1 MIDNEEWTEVEAP
14 SSEKEEKVEFE
25 VEEEKEATPDS
36 EPQVEAKTEVEKEP
50 KPESEQKAED
60 PQELDGIETK
70 GAQKRIRQLVG
81 QRKERDAQIA
91 QLIQQNEALNTR
103 LSTREKEFHN
113 ISKLN
118 LDANEK
124 QITDKLE
131 LARAAYATA
140 HEEGNSEKILK
151 AQEFLNDAQNDLK
164 TLNVTKAQF
173 KDVAPQAQP
182 QQPQYTQEQ
191 LQQLQQQQQ
200 QSQVDP
206 LAAEWSQKAENKWF
220 GQDRVMTAAALA
232 LDADLKEQGFDPSDP
247 DFYNEIDSRLRTE
260 FPHKFATKESVQ
272 EQPSQPAQVVAGASR
287 STPSSNKKV
296 KLTKED
302 VRLANNWGIPLEQY
316 AAEKLKVQNADGEY
330 TAIKL

>member
-25 VEEEKEATPDS
+25 VEKEEEATPDS

-81 QRKERDAQIA
+81 QRKERDSQIA
-91 QLIQQNEALNTR
+91 KLIQQNEALNTR
-103 LSTREKEFHN
+103 LTTREQEFHN

-232 LDADLKEQGFDPSDP
+232 LYADLKEQGFDPSDP

-302 VRLANNWGIPLEQY
+302 VRLAQNWGIPLEQY
-316 AAEKLKVQNADGEY
+316 AAEKLKVENADGEY
-330 TAIKL
+330 TAIKT

>member
-1 MIDNEEWTEVEAP
+1 MADNEEWTEVESP
-14 SSEKEEKVEFE
+14 SSEEAEKVEFE
-25 VEEEKEATPDS
+25 VEEEKEAAPDPA
-36 EPQVEAKTEVEKEP
+36 PQVEAKEETEP
-50 KPESEQKAED
+50 KPEPEQKAED

-70 GAQKRIRQLVG
+70 GAQKRIRKLVS
-81 QRKERDAQIA
+81 QRKERDTQIA
-91 QLIQQNEALNTR
+91 KLIEQNEALNTR
-103 LSTREKEFHN
+103 LTTREQEFHN

-173 KDVAPQAQP
+173 KEAPLQAQP

-200 QSQVDP
+200 QPQVDP
-206 LAAEWSQKAENKWF
+206 LAVEWSQKAENKWF

-247 DFYNEIDSRLRTE
+247 DFYNEIDSRLKTE

-316 AAEKLKVQNADGEY
+316 AAEKLKVQNSDGEY

>member
-25 VEEEKEATPDS
+25 VEEEEEATPDS

-70 GAQKRIRQLVG
+70 GAQKRIRQLVS
-81 QRKERDAQIA
+81 QRKERDSQIA
-91 QLIQQNEALNTR
+91 KLIQQNEALNTR
-103 LSTREKEFHN
+103 LTTREQEFHN

-173 KDVAPQAQP
+173 KDAAPQAQP

-191 LQQLQQQQQ
+191 LQQQQQ

-206 LAAEWSQKAENKWF
+206 LAVEWSQKAENKWF

>member
-1 MIDNEEWTEVEAP
+1 MADNEEWTEVESP
-14 SSEKEEKVEFE
+14 SSEEAEKVEFE
-25 VEEEKEATPDS
+25 VEEEKEAAPDPA
-36 EPQVEAKTEVEKEP
+36 PQVEAKEETEP
-50 KPESEQKAED
+50 KPEPEQKAED

-70 GAQKRIRQLVG
+70 GAQKRIRKLVS
-81 QRKERDAQIA
+81 QRKERDTQIA
-91 QLIQQNEALNTR
+91 KLIQQNEALNTR
-103 LSTREKEFHN
+103 LTTREQEFHN

-173 KDVAPQAQP
+173 KEAPLQTQP

-200 QSQVDP
+200 QPQVDP
-206 LAAEWSQKAENKWF
+206 LAVEWSQKAENKWF

-247 DFYNEIDSRLRTE
+247 DFYNEIDSRLKTE

-316 AAEKLKVQNADGEY
+316 AAEKLKVQNSDGEY

>member
-25 VEEEKEATPDS
+25 VEEEEEATPDS

-81 QRKERDAQIA
+81 QRKERDSQIA
-91 QLIQQNEALNTR
+91 KLIQQNEALNTR
-103 LSTREKEFHN
+103 LTTREQEFHN

>member
-25 VEEEKEATPDS
+25 VEKEEEVTPEP
-36 EPQVEAKTEVEKEP
+36 EPQVEAKTEESEP
-50 KPESEQKAED
+50 KPEPEQKAED

-70 GAQKRIRQLVG
+70 GAQKRIRQLVS
-81 QRKERDAQIA
+81 QRKERDSQIA
-91 QLIQQNEALNTR
+91 KLIQQNEALNTR
-103 LSTREKEFHN
+103 LTTREQEFHN

-173 KDVAPQAQP
+173 KDAAPQAQP

-191 LQQLQQQQQ
+191 LQQQQQ

-206 LAAEWSQKAENKWF
+206 LAVEWSQKAENKWF

-316 AAEKLKVQNADGEY
+316 AAEKLKVQDADGEY

>member
-25 VEEEKEATPDS
+25 VEKEEEVTPEP
-36 EPQVEAKTEVEKEP
+36 EPQVEAKTEESEP
-50 KPESEQKAED
+50 KPEPEQKAED

-70 GAQKRIRQLVG
+70 GAQKRIRQLVS
-81 QRKERDAQIA
+81 QRKERDSQIA
-91 QLIQQNEALNTR
+91 KLIQQNEALNTR
-103 LSTREKEFHN
+103 LTTREQEFHN

-173 KDVAPQAQP
+173 KDAAPQAQP

-191 LQQLQQQQQ
+191 LQQQQQ

-206 LAAEWSQKAENKWF
+206 LAVEWSQKAENKWF